1 MGGHPFRPWR
11 RSRPAAAIEHVPAPV
26 RRHVV
31 SVPVGPEAVRL
42 AREAVAGR
50 FGEVGVRPGSAF
62 ADAVLL
68 VVSELVVNVLRHA
81 PWSPVAD
88 VGITVGAGHLVVS
101 VADAEPH
108 LPDLEPGA
116 MGAGLQMVA
125 ELAGEYDGD
134 VSAEPAVDHGGKVV
148 LVRFRMP
155 S

>member
-1 MGGHPFRPWR
+1 MP
-11 RSRPAAAIEHVPAPV
+11 SPV
-26 RRHVV
+26 RGHVV
-31 SVPVGPEAVRL
+31 SVPVGPEAVRR

-50 FGEVGVRPGSAF
+50 FGEVGVAPGSAF

-81 PWSPVAD
+81 PRSRVAD
-88 VGITVGAGHLVVS
+88 VGMTVGAGHLVVS
-101 VADAEPH
+101 VADAEPC

-116 MGAGLQMVA
+116 TGSGLQLVA
-125 ELAGEYDGD
+125 EYNGD
-134 VSAEPAVDHGGKVV
+134 VSAEPAVDHDGKVV